1 MSNELFAAARQ
12 TSDAYWIMS
21 AVQLNTS
28 LNVTKISVNV
38 SQGIATIT
46 LNEPH
51 RLNALTQEDY
61 DEFANS
67 LRAIDKREDVV
78 ATVWQANG
86 KWFCTGTDVKR
97 ARTSPEVPNTPTQR
111 SMRDY
116 LLNGVVAANTDCT
129 HALYS
134 HSKVLVAALNG
145 PVMGIAAAFL
155 GNFDFIYAVPE
166 AWLNVGFPFLGIAV
180 EGGAS
185 VSFVNRM
192 GIAKANEVLIL
203 NKKISAS
210 EMLECGFVNK
220 IFPSK
225 STEEFH
231 SAVHRHLKK
240 ELEDLVPA
248 SIFAI
253 KSLIK
258 AGLNDKNNFH
268 AVNLRESYAQA
279 DRFSSGIPAERFSK
293 IAKKEIKHKL

>member
-1 MSNELFAAARQ
+1 MPAG
-12 TSDAYWIMS
+12 
-21 AVQLNTS
+21 
-28 LNVTKISVNV
+28 KISVNV

-46 LNEPH
+46 LNEPRH
-51 RLNALTQEDY
+51 LNALTLEDY
-61 DEFANS
+61 DAFANS

-86 KWFCTGTDVKR
+86 KWFCAGSDLTQTMATTGRNRD
-97 ARTSPEVPNTPTQR
+97 VPNTLTQY

-116 LLNGVVAANTDCT
+116 LVHEVVAANTDCT
-129 HALYS
+129 HAIYS
-134 HSKVLVAALNG
+134 HSKILVAALNG
-145 PVMGIAAAFL
+145 PVIAFL

-166 AWLNVGFPFLGIAV
+166 AWLNVGLSLLGIAT

-231 SAVHRHLKK
+231 SAVHQHLKK
-240 ELEDLVPA
+240 ELDGLVPA

-253 KSLIK
+253 KTLIK
-258 AGLNDKNNFH
+258 AGLNEKNDFH

-279 DRFSSGIPAERFSK
+279 ERFSSGIPAERFSK

>member
-1 MSNELFAAARQ
+1 MPAS
-12 TSDAYWIMS
+12 
-21 AVQLNTS
+21 
-28 LNVTKISVNV
+28 KISVNV
-38 SQGIATIT
+38 SEGIATIT

-51 RLNALTQEDY
+51 RLNALTPEDY
-61 DEFANS
+61 GEFANS

-86 KWFCTGTDVKR
+86 KWFCAGTDVKQTGTNR
-97 ARTSPEVPNTPTQR
+97 DAPNTPTQR
-111 SMRDY
+111 SMRDC
-116 LLNGVVAANTDCT
+116 LIHGVVAANTDCT
-129 HALYS
+129 HAIYS
-134 HSKVLVAALNG
+134 HSKILVAALNG

-155 GNFDFIYAVPE
+155 GNFDFIYAVPQ

-210 EMLECGFVNK
+210 EMLECGFINK

-231 SAVHRHLKK
+231 SAVHQHLKK
-240 ELEDLVPA
+240 ELDGLVPA

-253 KSLIK
+253 KTLIK
-258 AGLNDKNNFH
+258 AGLNDKNDFH

-279 DRFSSGIPAERFSK
+279 DRFSSGIPNERFSK
-293 IAKKEIKHKL
+293 IAKKEIRHKL

>member
-1 MSNELFAAARQ
+1 MPAS
-12 TSDAYWIMS
+12 
-21 AVQLNTS
+21 
-28 LNVTKISVNV
+28 KISVNV

-51 RLNALTQEDY
+51 HLNALTAEDY
-61 DEFANS
+61 DEFADS

-86 KWFCTGTDVKR
+86 KWFCAGTDVKQR
-97 ARTSPEVPNTPTQR
+97 VPTQR
-111 SMRDY
+111 SMRDC
-116 LLNGVVAANTDCT
+116 LVHGVVAANTDCT
-129 HALYS
+129 HAIYS
-134 HSKVLVAALNG
+134 HSKILVAALNG

-155 GNFDFIYAVPE
+155 GNFDFIYAVPG

-210 EMLECGFVNK
+210 EMLECGFINK

-231 SAVHRHLKK
+231 SAVHQHLKK
-240 ELEDLVPA
+240 ELDGLVPA

-253 KSLIK
+253 KTLIK
-258 AGLNDKNNFH
+258 AGLNDKNDFH

-279 DRFSSGIPAERFSK
+279 DRFSSGVPAERFSK
-293 IAKKEIKHKL
+293 IAKKEIRHKL

>member
-1 MSNELFAAARQ
+1 
-12 TSDAYWIMS
+12 MS
-21 AVQLNTS
+21 AS
-28 LNVTKISVNV
+28 KISVNV

-51 RLNALTQEDY
+51 RLNALTPEDY
-61 DEFANS
+61 NEFANS
-67 LRAIDKREDVV
+67 LRAIDAREDVV
-78 ATVWQANG
+78 ATVWKANG
-86 KWFCTGTDVKR
+86 KWFCAGTDVKR
-97 ARTSPEVPNTPTQR
+97 TTSSEPNTPTTQR
-111 SMRDY
+111 SMRDC
-116 LLNGVVAANTDCT
+116 LINGVVAANTDCT
-129 HALYS
+129 HAIYS
-134 HSKVLVAALNG
+134 HSKILVAALNG

-192 GIAKANEVLIL
+192 GIAKANEVLL
-203 NKKISAS
+203 FNKKISAS

-231 SAVHRHLKK
+231 SAVHQHLKK
-240 ELEDLVPA
+240 ELDGLVPA
-248 SIFAI
+248 SLFAI
-253 KSLIK
+253 KTLIK

-279 DRFSSGIPAERFSK
+279 ERFSSGIPAKRFGK
-293 IAKKEIKHKL
+293 IARKEIKHKL

>member
-1 MSNELFAAARQ
+1 MPAG
-12 TSDAYWIMS
+12 
-21 AVQLNTS
+21 
-28 LNVTKISVNV
+28 KILVNV

-46 LNEPH
+46 LNEPRH
-51 RLNALTQEDY
+51 LNALTLEDY
-61 DEFANS
+61 DAFANS
-67 LRAIDKREDVV
+67 LRVIDKREDVV

-86 KWFCTGTDVKR
+86 KWFCAGSNLTQTVATTGRSRD
-97 ARTSPEVPNTPTQR
+97 VPNTLTQY

-116 LLNGVVAANTDCT
+116 LVHEVVAANTDCT
-129 HALYS
+129 HAIYS
-134 HSKVLVAALNG
+134 HSKILVAALNG
-145 PVMGIAAAFL
+145 PVIAFL

-166 AWLNVGFPFLGIAV
+166 AWLNVGMSLLGIAT

-231 SAVHRHLKK
+231 STVHQHLKK
-240 ELEDLVPA
+240 ELDGLVPA

-253 KSLIK
+253 KTLIK
-258 AGLNDKNNFH
+258 AGLNEKNDFH

-279 DRFSSGIPAERFSK
+279 ERFSSGIPAERFSK

>member
-1 MSNELFAAARQ
+1 MP
-12 TSDAYWIMS
+12 TS
-21 AVQLNTS
+21 
-28 LNVTKISVNV
+28 KISVNV

-51 RLNALTQEDY
+51 RLNALAREDY
-61 DEFANS
+61 QEFANS
-67 LRAIDKREDVV
+67 LRAIDKRDDVI

-86 KWFCTGTDVKR
+86 RWFCAGADVKR
-97 ARTSPEVPNTPTQR
+97 RTETVHSGT
-111 SMRDY
+111 MRDY
-116 LLNGVVAANTDCT
+116 LLHTVVPSNMDCT

-134 HSKVLVAALNG
+134 HSKILVAALNG

-203 NKKISAS
+203 NKKLSAS
-210 EMLECGFVNK
+210 EMLECGFINK
-220 IFPSK
+220 IIPSK

-231 SAVHRHLKK
+231 TAVHQHLVK
-240 ELEDLVPA
+240 ELDGLVPA
-248 SIFAI
+248 SIRAI

-258 AGLNDKNNFH
+258 AGLNEKNDFH

-279 DRFSSGIPAERFSK
+279 EIFSSGVPAERFGQ
-293 IAKKEIKHKL
+293 IAKKEIRHKL

>member
-1 MSNELFAAARQ
+1 MPAS
-12 TSDAYWIMS
+12 
-21 AVQLNTS
+21 
-28 LNVTKISVNV
+28 KISVNV
-38 SQGIATIT
+38 SQGIATIS

-51 RLNALTQEDY
+51 RLNALTPADY

-67 LRAIDKREDVV
+67 LRAVDKREDVV

-86 KWFCTGTDVKR
+86 KWFCAGTDVKKI
-97 ARTSPEVPNTPTQR
+97 ASDGNSDVPVQR
-111 SMRDY
+111 SMRDC
-116 LLNGVVAANTDCT
+116 LINGVVAANTDCT
-129 HALYS
+129 HAIYT
-134 HSKVLVAALNG
+134 HSKILVAALNG
-145 PVMGIAAAFL
+145 PVMAFL
-155 GNFDFIYAVPE
+155 GNFDLIYAVPG
-166 AWLNVGFPFLGIAV
+166 AWLNVGFPFLGISV

-192 GIAKANEVLIL
+192 GIAKANEVLLL

-231 SAVHRHLKK
+231 SAVHQHLKN
-240 ELEDLVPA
+240 ELENLVPA
-248 SIFAI
+248 SISVI
-253 KSLIK
+253 KTLIK

-279 DRFSSGIPAERFSK
+279 ERFSSGIPAERFSK

>member
-1 MSNELFAAARQ
+1 MS
-12 TSDAYWIMS
+12 SS
-21 AVQLNTS
+21 
-28 LNVTKISVNV
+28 KITVNV

-51 RLNALTQEDY
+51 RLNALAREDY

-86 KWFCTGTDVKR
+86 KWFCAGTDVKR
-97 ARTSPEVPNTPTQR
+97 AGAGPVHSG
-111 SMRDY
+111 SMRDH
-116 LLNGVVAANTDCT
+116 LIHGVVGGNTDCT

-134 HSKVLVAALNG
+134 HSKILVAALNG

-203 NKKISAS
+203 NKKLSAS
-210 EMLECGFVNK
+210 EMLECGFINK
-220 IFPSK
+220 IIPSK

-231 SAVHRHLKK
+231 SAVHQHLVK
-240 ELEDLVPA
+240 ELDGLVPA
-248 SIFAI
+248 SIRAI

-258 AGLNDKNNFH
+258 AGLNEKNNFD

-279 DRFSSGIPAERFSK
+279 ERFSSGIPAERFK
-293 IAKKEIKHKL
+293 QIAKREIRHKL

>member
-1 MSNELFAAARQ
+1 MPAFL
-12 TSDAYWIMS
+12 DAILTMP
-21 AVQLNTS
+21 AG
-28 LNVTKISVNV
+28 KILVNV

-46 LNEPH
+46 LNEPRH
-51 RLNALTQEDY
+51 LNALTLEDY
-61 DEFANS
+61 DAFANS

-86 KWFCTGTDVKR
+86 KWFCAGSDLTQTVATTGRVRD
-97 ARTSPEVPNTPTQR
+97 VPNTLTQY

-116 LLNGVVAANTDCT
+116 LIHEVVAANTDCT
-129 HALYS
+129 HAIYS
-134 HSKVLVAALNG
+134 HSKILVAALNG
-145 PVMGIAAAFL
+145 PVIGLTAAFL

-166 AWLNVGFPFLGIAV
+166 AWLNVGMSLLGIAT

-203 NKKISAS
+203 NKKISAL

-231 SAVHRHLKK
+231 STVHQHLKK
-240 ELEDLVPA
+240 ELDGLVPA

-253 KSLIK
+253 KTLIK
-258 AGLNDKNNFH
+258 AGLNEKNDFH

-279 DRFSSGIPAERFSK
+279 ERFSSGIPAERFSK

>member
-1 MSNELFAAARQ
+1 MPAG
-12 TSDAYWIMS
+12 
-21 AVQLNTS
+21 
-28 LNVTKISVNV
+28 KILVNV

-46 LNEPH
+46 LNEPRH
-51 RLNALTQEDY
+51 LNALTLEDY
-61 DEFANS
+61 DAFANS

-86 KWFCTGTDVKR
+86 KWFCAGSDLTQTVATTGRSRD
-97 ARTSPEVPNTPTQR
+97 VPNTLTQY

-116 LLNGVVAANTDCT
+116 LVHEVVAANTDCT
-129 HALYS
+129 HAIYS
-134 HSKVLVAALNG
+134 HSKILVAALNG
-145 PVMGIAAAFL
+145 PVIAFL

-166 AWLNVGFPFLGIAV
+166 AWLNVGMSLLGIAT

-231 SAVHRHLKK
+231 SAVHQHLKK
-240 ELEDLVPA
+240 ELDGLVPA

-253 KSLIK
+253 KTLIK
-258 AGLNDKNNFH
+258 AGLNEKNDFH

-279 DRFSSGIPAERFSK
+279 ERFSSGIPAERFSK

>member
-1 MSNELFAAARQ
+1 MPAG
-12 TSDAYWIMS
+12 
-21 AVQLNTS
+21 
-28 LNVTKISVNV
+28 KILVNV

-46 LNEPH
+46 LNEPRH
-51 RLNALTQEDY
+51 LNALTLEDY
-61 DEFANS
+61 DAFANS

-78 ATVWQANG
+78 ATVWQGKQIFQEFLTPTYLCIANG
-86 KWFCTGTDVKR
+86 KWFCAGSDLTQTVATTGR
-97 ARTSPEVPNTPTQR
+97 NSNVPNTLTQY

-116 LLNGVVAANTDCT
+116 LVHEVVAANTDCT
-129 HALYS
+129 HAIYS
-134 HSKVLVAALNG
+134 HSKILVAALNG
-145 PVMGIAAAFL
+145 PVIGLTAAFL
-155 GNFDFIYAVPE
+155 GNFDLIYAVPE
-166 AWLNVGFPFLGIAV
+166 AWLNVGMSLLGIAT

-231 SAVHRHLKK
+231 SAVHQHLKK
-240 ELEDLVPA
+240 ELDGLVPA

-253 KSLIK
+253 KTLIK
-258 AGLNDKNNFH
+258 AGLNEKTDFH

-279 DRFSSGIPAERFSK
+279 ERFSSGIPAERFSK

>member
-1 MSNELFAAARQ
+1 MPAS
-12 TSDAYWIMS
+12 
-21 AVQLNTS
+21 
-28 LNVTKISVNV
+28 KISVNV

-51 RLNALTQEDY
+51 RLNALTPEDY
-61 DEFANS
+61 NEFANS
-67 LRAIDKREDVV
+67 LRAIDEREDVV
-78 ATVWQANG
+78 ATVWKANG
-86 KWFCTGTDVKR
+86 KWFCAGTDVKR
-97 ARTSPEVPNTPTQR
+97 TTSSEPNTPTTQR
-111 SMRDY
+111 SMRDC
-116 LLNGVVAANTDCT
+116 LINGVVAANTDCT
-129 HALYS
+129 HAIYS
-134 HSKVLVAALNG
+134 HSKILVAALNG

-185 VSFVNRM
+185 VSFVSRM
-192 GIAKANEVLIL
+192 GIAKANEVLLL

-231 SAVHRHLKK
+231 SAVHQHLKK
-240 ELEDLVPA
+240 ELDGLVPA

-253 KSLIK
+253 KTLIK

-279 DRFSSGIPAERFSK
+279 ERFSSGIPAERFGK
-293 IAKKEIKHKL
+293 IARKEIKHKL

>member
-1 MSNELFAAARQ
+1 MPAS
-12 TSDAYWIMS
+12 
-21 AVQLNTS
+21 
-28 LNVTKISVNV
+28 KISVNV
-38 SQGIATIT
+38 SEGIATIT

-51 RLNALTQEDY
+51 RLNALTPEDY

-86 KWFCTGTDVKR
+86 KWFCAGTDVKK
-97 ARTSPEVPNTPTQR
+97 TGTNPDNSNTPTPKR
-111 SMRDY
+111 SSRDY
-116 LLNGVVAANTDCT
+116 LVHGVVAANTDCT
-129 HALYS
+129 HAIYS
-134 HSKVLVAALNG
+134 HSKILVAALNG

-155 GNFDFIYAVPE
+155 GNFDFIYAVPG

-231 SAVHRHLKK
+231 SAVHQHLKK
-240 ELEDLVPA
+240 ELDGLVPA

-253 KSLIK
+253 KTLIK

-279 DRFSSGIPAERFSK
+279 DRFSSGIPSERFRK
-293 IAKKEIKHKL
+293 IANREIRHKL

>member
-1 MSNELFAAARQ
+1 
-12 TSDAYWIMS
+12 MS
-21 AVQLNTS
+21 AS
-28 LNVTKISVNV
+28 KISVNV

-51 RLNALTQEDY
+51 RLNALTPEDY
-61 DEFANS
+61 NEFANS
-67 LRAIDKREDVV
+67 LRAIDAREDVV
-78 ATVWQANG
+78 ATVWKANG
-86 KWFCTGTDVKR
+86 KWFCAGTDVKR
-97 ARTSPEVPNTPTQR
+97 TTSSEPNTPTTQR
-111 SMRDY
+111 SMRDC
-116 LLNGVVAANTDCT
+116 LINGVVAANTDCT
-129 HALYS
+129 HAIYS
-134 HSKVLVAALNG
+134 HSKILVAALNG

-192 GIAKANEVLIL
+192 GIAKANEVLLL

-231 SAVHRHLKK
+231 SAVHQHLKK
-240 ELEDLVPA
+240 ELDGLVPA
-248 SIFAI
+248 SLFAI
-253 KSLIK
+253 KTLIK

-279 DRFSSGIPAERFSK
+279 ERFSSGIPAERFGK
-293 IAKKEIKHKL
+293 IARKEIKHKL

>member
-1 MSNELFAAARQ
+1 MP
-12 TSDAYWIMS
+12 TS
-21 AVQLNTS
+21 
-28 LNVTKISVNV
+28 KISVNV

-46 LNEPH
+46 LNKPH
-51 RLNALTQEDY
+51 RLNALAQEDY

-86 KWFCTGTDVKR
+86 KWFCAGTDVKQ
-97 ARTSPEVPNTPTQR
+97 SR
-111 SMRDY
+111 SNQAVHTGTMREY
-116 LLNGVVAANTDCT
+116 LIHGVVAANTDCT
-129 HALYS
+129 QAIYS
-134 HSKVLVAALNG
+134 HSKILVAALNG
-145 PVMGIAAAFL
+145 PVMGIGAAFL

-203 NKKISAS
+203 NKKITAS
-210 EMLECGFVNK
+210 EMLQCGFINK
-220 IFPSK
+220 IIPSK

-231 SAVHRHLKK
+231 SAVHEHLVK
-240 ELEDLVPA
+240 ELDGLAPA
-248 SIFAI
+248 SIRAI

-258 AGLNDKNNFH
+258 AGLNEKNNFD

-279 DRFSSGIPAERFSK
+279 ERFSSGIPAERFGQ
-293 IAKKEIKHKL
+293 IARKEIKHKL

>member
-1 MSNELFAAARQ
+1 MPAS
-12 TSDAYWIMS
+12 
-21 AVQLNTS
+21 
-28 LNVTKISVNV
+28 KISVNV

-51 RLNALTQEDY
+51 HLNALTAEDY
-61 DEFANS
+61 DEFADS

-86 KWFCTGTDVKR
+86 KWFCAGTDVKQR
-97 ARTSPEVPNTPTQR
+97 VPTQR
-111 SMRDY
+111 SMRDC
-116 LLNGVVAANTDCT
+116 LVHGVVAANTDCT
-129 HALYS
+129 HAIYS
-134 HSKVLVAALNG
+134 HSKILVAALNG

-155 GNFDFIYAVPE
+155 GNFDFIYAVPG

-185 VSFVNRM
+185 VSFVNRT
-192 GIAKANEVLIL
+192 NEVLIL

-210 EMLECGFVNK
+210 EMLECGFINK

-231 SAVHRHLKK
+231 SAVHQHLKK
-240 ELEDLVPA
+240 ELDGLVPA

-253 KSLIK
+253 KTLIK
-258 AGLNDKNNFH
+258 AGLNDKNDFH

-279 DRFSSGIPAERFSK
+279 DRFSSGVPAERFSK
-293 IAKKEIKHKL
+293 IAKKEIRHKL

>member
-1 MSNELFAAARQ
+1 MP
-12 TSDAYWIMS
+12 TS
-21 AVQLNTS
+21 
-28 LNVTKISVNV
+28 KISVNV

-51 RLNALTQEDY
+51 RLNALAPEDY

-86 KWFCTGTDVKR
+86 KWFCAGTDVKQTIKKT
-97 ARTSPEVPNTPTQR
+97 TSSTPTRR
-111 SMRDY
+111 SARDH
-116 LLNGVVAANTDCT
+116 LINGVVAANTDCT

-134 HSKVLVAALNG
+134 HSKMLVAALNG

-155 GNFDFIYAVPE
+155 GNFDLIYAVPE

-192 GIAKANEVLIL
+192 GIAKANEVLLL

-210 EMLECGFVNK
+210 EMLECGFINK

-231 SAVHRHLKK
+231 SAVYQHLVK
-240 ELEDLVPA
+240 ELDGLVPA
-248 SIFAI
+248 SIIAI

-258 AGLNDKNNFH
+258 AGLNDKNDFH

-279 DRFSSGIPAERFSK
+279 ERFSSGVPAERFGK
-293 IAKKEIKHKL
+293 IARKEIRHKL

>member
-1 MSNELFAAARQ
+1 MPAG
-12 TSDAYWIMS
+12 
-21 AVQLNTS
+21 
-28 LNVTKISVNV
+28 KILVNV

-46 LNEPH
+46 LNEPRH
-51 RLNALTQEDY
+51 LNALTLEDY
-61 DEFANS
+61 DAFANS

-86 KWFCTGTDVKR
+86 KWFC
-97 ARTSPEVPNTPTQR
+97 ANSNVPNTLTQY

-116 LLNGVVAANTDCT
+116 LVREVVAANTDCT
-129 HALYS
+129 HAIYS
-134 HSKVLVAALNG
+134 HSKILVAALNG
-145 PVMGIAAAFL
+145 PVIAFL

-166 AWLNVGFPFLGIAV
+166 AWLNVGMSLLGIAT

-220 IFPSK
+220 IFPAK

-231 SAVHRHLKK
+231 SAVQQHLKK
-240 ELEDLVPA
+240 ELDDLVPA

-253 KSLIK
+253 KTLIK
-258 AGLNDKNNFH
+258 AGLNEKNDFH

-279 DRFSSGIPAERFSK
+279 ERFSSGIPAERFSK

>member
-1 MSNELFAAARQ
+1 MPVS
-12 TSDAYWIMS
+12 
-21 AVQLNTS
+21 
-28 LNVTKISVNV
+28 KISVNV

-51 RLNALTQEDY
+51 RLNALRPEDY

-78 ATVWQANG
+78 ATVWQGNG
-86 KWFCTGTDVKR
+86 SAPGTVTNPD
-97 ARTSPEVPNTPTQR
+97 VPNTPTQR

-116 LLNGVVAANTDCT
+116 LVHGVVAGNTDCT
-129 HALYS
+129 HAVP
-134 HSKVLVAALNG
+134 HSKILVAALNG
-145 PVMGIAAAFL
+145 PVMAFL
-155 GNFDFIYAVPE
+155 GNFDFIYAVPG

-192 GIAKANEVLIL
+192 GIAKANEALIL

-231 SAVHRHLKK
+231 STVHQHLKK
-240 ELEDLVPA
+240 ELDGLVPA

-253 KSLIK
+253 KTLIK
-258 AGLNDKNNFH
+258 AGLNDKNDFH

-279 DRFSSGIPAERFSK
+279 ERFSSGIPAERFSK
-293 IAKKEIKHKL
+293 IAKKEIRHKL

>member
-1 MSNELFAAARQ
+1 MPAS
-12 TSDAYWIMS
+12 
-21 AVQLNTS
+21 
-28 LNVTKISVNV
+28 KISVNV

-51 RLNALTQEDY
+51 RLNALTPEDY
-61 DEFANS
+61 NEFANS

-78 ATVWQANG
+78 ATVWKANG
-86 KWFCTGTDVKR
+86 KWFCAGTDVKR
-97 ARTSPEVPNTPTQR
+97 TTSGEPNTPTTQR
-111 SMRDY
+111 SMRDC
-116 LLNGVVAANTDCT
+116 LINGVVAANTDCT
-129 HALYS
+129 HAIYS
-134 HSKVLVAALNG
+134 HSKILVAALNG

-192 GIAKANEVLIL
+192 GIAKANEVLLL

-231 SAVHRHLKK
+231 FAVHQHLKK
-240 ELEDLVPA
+240 ELDGLVPA

-253 KSLIK
+253 KTLIK

-279 DRFSSGIPAERFSK
+279 ERFSSGIPAERFGK
-293 IAKKEIKHKL
+293 IARKEIKHKL